1 MDNYNNLNV
10 NEDTSAKDT
19 NVIAQTKSL
28 KKNNT
33 RLMLLALILGVAL
46 IAFVVLYAIS
56 MSRQTQLKIDLENI
70 YQKNF
75 NELVD
80 NVNNSEIKL
89 SKVLVS
95 DYNSYAKKMLNE
107 ISKNTSMASNN
118 LSSLPVSIN
127 GIDETIKFI
136 NQVSGYT
143 QSLANKMEK
152 GESLSEEDITT
163 LTELKGAFDD
173 LKNNINKL
181 SKDIYS
187 GNIYSESNKLDGDY
201 NNFTIKLQNIK
212 AGDVDYPTMIYDG
225 PFSDST
231 INKEIK
237 NMTKSVVSKEVALE
251 KLQNIFKNI
260 ASSNFEFLGETNG
273 KFKTYDYEL
282 LTNEDHSI
290 YVQVTQNGAE
300 LLTMSCADG
309 NSKQNY
315 TIDDAKDIAKNFTKL
330 AGIDSMECVWSD
342 VVSGDAY
349 INLAPIKDGIILYPD
364 LIKVKVDLYSGNV
377 VGYEASSYFTNHTSR
392 QLDKAQISKQVAESK
407 VPNIYSKEQ
416 TRLVLAPLD
425 YNREVLCYETTC
437 TKDGDTYYVY
447 VNAISGIVENI
458 LKTVET
464 DNGNL
469 LL

>member
-1 MDNYNNLNV
+1 MDNFKNVEIKNDNN
-10 NEDTSAKDT
+10 EIAK
-19 NVIAQTKSL
+19 TKSL
-28 KKNNT
+28 KNKNT
-33 RLMLLALILGVAL
+33 RLMILALVLGVAL
-46 IAFVVLYAIS
+46 VAFVVLYSLS
-56 MSRQTQLKIDLENI
+56 MSKQTELKIDLENI

-89 SKVLVS
+89 SKVLAS

-152 GESLSEEDITT
+152 GESLSNEDIKT
-163 LTELKGAFDD
+163 LTELKYAFDD

-181 SKDIYS
+181 SKDIYR

-201 NNFTIKLQNIK
+201 NNFTIKLQNVK

-231 INKEIK
+231 LNKEIK
-237 NMTKSVVSKEVALE
+237 KKKKTVVSKEIVLE
-251 KLQNIFKNI
+251 KLQNIFKNV

-282 LTNEDHSI
+282 LTSDNNSI

-309 NSKQNY
+309 NNQENY
-315 TIDDAKDIAKNFTKL
+315 TIDEAKEIAKNFTKL
-330 AGIDSMECVWSD
+330 AGVDMMECVWSD
-342 VVSGDAY
+342 IVSGDAY
-349 INLAPIKDGIILYPD
+349 INLAPVKDNIILYPD
-364 LIKVKVDLYSGNV
+364 LIKVKVDLNTGNV
-377 VGYEASSYFTNHTSR
+377 VGYEASSYFTNHTTR
-392 QLDKAQISKQVAESK
+392 QLEKAQISKEVAESK
-407 VPNIYSKEQ
+407 VPKMYQRKE

-425 YNREVLCYETTC
+425 YNREMLCYETTC
-437 TKDGDTYYVY
+437 TKDGDTYYIY
-447 VNAISGIVENI
+447 VNAISGLVENI

>member
-1 MDNYNNLNV
+1 MDNFKNVEIKNDNN
-10 NEDTSAKDT
+10 EIAK
-19 NVIAQTKSL
+19 TKSL
-28 KKNNT
+28 KNKNT
-33 RLMLLALILGVAL
+33 RLMILALVLGVAL
-46 IAFVVLYAIS
+46 VAFVVLYSLS
-56 MSRQTQLKIDLENI
+56 MSKQTELKIDLENI

-89 SKVLVS
+89 SKVLAS

-152 GESLSEEDITT
+152 GESLSNEDIKT
-163 LTELKGAFDD
+163 LTELKYAFDD

-201 NNFTIKLQNIK
+201 NNFTIKLQNVK

-231 INKEIK
+231 LNKEIK
-237 NMTKSVVSKEVALE
+237 NMSKTVVSKEIVLE
-251 KLQNIFKNI
+251 KLQNIFKNV

-282 LTNEDHSI
+282 LTSDNNSI

-309 NSKQNY
+309 NNQENY
-315 TIDDAKDIAKNFTKL
+315 TIDEAKEIAKNFTKL
-330 AGIDSMECVWSD
+330 AGVDMMECVWSD
-342 VVSGDAY
+342 IVSGDAY
-349 INLAPIKDGIILYPD
+349 INLAPVKDNIILYPD
-364 LIKVKVDLYSGNV
+364 LIKVKVDLNTGNV
-377 VGYEASSYFTNHTSR
+377 VGYEASSYFTNHTTR
-392 QLDKAQISKQVAESK
+392 QLEKAQISKEVAESK
-407 VPNIYSKEQ
+407 VPKIYQRKE

-425 YNREVLCYETTC
+425 YNREMLCYEITC

-447 VNAISGIVENI
+447 VNAISGLVENI

>member
-1 MDNYNNLNV
+1 MDNFKNVEIKNDNN
-10 NEDTSAKDT
+10 EIAK
-19 NVIAQTKSL
+19 TKSL
-28 KKNNT
+28 KNKNT
-33 RLMLLALILGVAL
+33 RLMILALVLGVAL
-46 IAFVVLYAIS
+46 VAFVVLYSIS
-56 MSRQTQLKIDLENI
+56 MSKQTELKIDLENI

-89 SKVLVS
+89 SKVLAS

-152 GESLSEEDITT
+152 GESLSNEDIKT
-163 LTELKGAFDD
+163 LTELKYAFDD

-201 NNFTIKLQNIK
+201 NNFTIKLQNVK

-231 INKEIK
+231 LNKEIK
-237 NMTKSVVSKEVALE
+237 NMSKTVVSKEIVLE
-251 KLQNIFKNI
+251 KLQNIFKNV

-282 LTNEDHSI
+282 LTSDNNSI

-309 NSKQNY
+309 NNQENY
-315 TIDDAKDIAKNFTKL
+315 TIDEAKEIAKNFTKL
-330 AGIDSMECVWSD
+330 AGVDMMECVWSD
-342 VVSGDAY
+342 IVSGDAY
-349 INLAPIKDGIILYPD
+349 INLAPVKDNIILYPD
-364 LIKVKVDLYSGNV
+364 LIKVKVDLNTGNV
-377 VGYEASSYFTNHTSR
+377 VGYEASSYFTNHTTR
-392 QLDKAQISKQVAESK
+392 QLEKAQISKEVAESK
-407 VPNIYSKEQ
+407 VPKMYQRKE

-437 TKDGDTYYVY
+437 TKDGDTYYIY
-447 VNAISGIVENI
+447 VNAISGLVENI

>member
-1 MDNYNNLNV
+1 MDNFKNVEIKNDNN
-10 NEDTSAKDT
+10 EIAK
-19 NVIAQTKSL
+19 TKSL
-28 KKNNT
+28 KNKNT
-33 RLMLLALILGVAL
+33 RLMILALVLGVAL
-46 IAFVVLYAIS
+46 VAFVVLYSLS
-56 MSRQTQLKIDLENI
+56 MSKQTELKIDLENI

-89 SKVLVS
+89 SKVLAS

-152 GESLSEEDITT
+152 GESLSNEDIKT
-163 LTELKGAFDD
+163 LTELKYAFDD

-181 SKDIYS
+181 SKDIYR

-201 NNFTIKLQNIK
+201 NNFTIKLQNVK

-231 INKEIK
+231 LNKEIK
-237 NMTKSVVSKEVALE
+237 NMSKTVVSKEIVLE
-251 KLQNIFKNI
+251 KLQNIFKNV

-282 LTNEDHSI
+282 LTSDNNSI

-309 NSKQNY
+309 NNQENY
-315 TIDDAKDIAKNFTKL
+315 TIDEAKEIAKNFTKL
-330 AGIDSMECVWSD
+330 AGVDMMECVWSD
-342 VVSGDAY
+342 IVSGDAY
-349 INLAPIKDGIILYPD
+349 INLAPVKDNIILYPD
-364 LIKVKVDLYSGNV
+364 LIKVKVDLNTGNV
-377 VGYEASSYFTNHTSR
+377 VGYEASSYFTNHTTR
-392 QLDKAQISKQVAESK
+392 QLEKAQISKEVAESK
-407 VPNIYSKEQ
+407 VPKMYQRKE

-425 YNREVLCYETTC
+425 YNREMLCYETTC
-437 TKDGDTYYVY
+437 TKDGDTYYIY
-447 VNAISGIVENI
+447 VNAISGLVENI